1 MGLGDWIDAG
11 LGILGIGGQERA
23 NKINRS
29 IAREQM
35 AFQERM
41 SNTAVQRAV
50 ADYRAAGLNPAL
62 AYDRS
67 ASSPSGAST
76 TVGDVVSPG
85 IRNAQDARRLR
96 EEIKALRQ
104 RVHNETQIGGETKAL
119 INSQRAQV
127 EQQIDF
133 ANQTQPFQ
141 KRLAEAEAKL
151 RELATVG
158 AARESDVQGTLHRII
173 APALSGARQLSDLV
187 NKRIITKLPPRKK

>member
-1 MGLGDWIDAG
+1 MALGDWIDAG

-62 AYDRS
+62 AYDHS

-96 EEIKALRQ
+96 QELAIAQAQSKADIAVKKSTEEANVALARKTHQ
-104 RVHNETQIGGETKAL
+104 ETQ
-119 INSQRAQV
+119 
-127 EQQIDF
+127 F
-133 ANQTQPFQ
+133 AFHQQPFQ
-141 KRLAEAEAKL
+141 IRLAAAEARL
-151 RELATVG
+151 RELATIG
-158 AARESDVQGTLHRII
+158 ASRSADVQGTLHQII
-173 APALSGARQLSDLV
+173 APTLGGVRQLSDLIH
-187 NKRIITKLPPRKK
+187 KQIIKALPPRKK